1 MTLRWETLTT
11 ESVPAWAE
19 LVNLLAEVDGTGEH
33 YDVQDL
39 SEELAAPDVDPA
51 QDTVAVWDG
60 EHLVAFGVVR
70 VGSGLTH
77 GEGHVRAGLGGGVHP
92 DYRGRGIA
100 TAMFEQTEARALAL
114 AAERHPGAPVDLRV
128 EAGLETDPVRSVLA
142 DRGYAPARYFTVM
155 SRPLPGEPVP
165 PPDPR
170 TQPLT
175 EDLYEATRLAH
186 NDAFASH
193 WGSAPTDADRWRS
206 VVSGHAARPAF
217 SRVVTDD
224 HGTVL
229 AYCTTS
235 QWTEK
240 ELYVTLVG
248 TRQAARGQGLARAVL
263 TATIAAAAAAGTF
276 GVIELDVD
284 SANPQ
289 GAGALYA
296 SLGFTPVRTTATFV
310 KHVPAEGRPRTGAGA
325 QPSV

>member
-1 MTLRWETLTT
+1 MAAAFAATLGVGAGSGAGGVHRRAGGGGAGGDRPGVVRPARRSGAVPRGATGPRGAGPGACGGAAARYRDRVTLRWETLTT

-33 YDVQDL
+33 YAVQDL
-39 SEELAAPDVDPA
+39 SEELAAPDADPA

-60 EHLVAFGVVR
+60 EHLVASGVVRGGSGLAHGEGHVRAGARGRVGVWDGEERVAFGVVR
-70 VGSGLTH
+70 VGSGLPH

-114 AAERHPGAPVDLRV
+114 AAARHPGAPVDLRV
-128 EAGLETDPVRSVLA
+128 EAGLETDPVRAVLA

-170 TQPLT
+170 TEPLT

-193 WGSAPTDADRWRS
+193 WGSAPTDADR
-206 VVSGHAARPAF
+206 
-217 SRVVTDD
+217 
-224 HGTVL
+224 
-229 AYCTTS
+229 
-235 QWTEK
+235 
-240 ELYVTLVG
+240 
-248 TRQAARGQGLARAVL
+248 
-263 TATIAAAAAAGTF
+263 
-276 GVIELDVD
+276 
-284 SANPQ
+284 
-289 GAGALYA
+289 
-296 SLGFTPVRTTATFV
+296 
-310 KHVPAEGRPRTGAGA
+310 
-325 QPSV
+325 